1 MRLICPNCNAQYNV
15 ADDAIPQGGRD
26 VQCSSC
32 EKTWFQTR
40 KSRILSREVS
50 RIVSTPA
57 PPAAKSTSRDASAH
71 DTPQGANSTKDGPE
85 HEPVTDK
92 PRHRQID
99 PSVANILRK
108 EAARSHGVTDYSAGG
123 TSKRRETSPEVVA
136 ETRKRIAQFTE
147 VEGSAPASASQG
159 GTSMSGS
166 GAKPDPRSVPEINEI
181 NAALRGRAE
190 AKDGSG
196 LTELDKHNAARRQ
209 GFRRGFLIVLILMGA
224 IVLPYVY
231 AEQIVAQMPELSGY
245 MATYVAV
252 IEQLRV
258 SLNAFTGGIIETVSN
273 LIG

>member
-1 MRLICPNCNAQYNV
+1 MRLICPNCDAEYNV

-32 EKTWFQTR
+32 NTTWFQTR

-50 RIVSTPA
+50 RILTTPL
-57 PPAAKSTSRDASAH
+57 PSMVKTQSRDVSAY
-71 DTPQGANSTKDGPE
+71 DTPQSKNGNTEGPQ

-108 EAARSHGVTDYSAGG
+108 EAARNQGVADYSA
-123 TSKRRETSPEVVA
+123 SKPTLRRESSPEAVD
-136 ETRKRIAQFTE
+136 ETRKRIAQMTE
-147 VEGSAPASASQG
+147 VEGSTPA
-159 GTSMSGS
+159 GTSQAGGKVAVSTPNPR
-166 GAKPDPRSVPEINEI
+166 AVPDINEI

-190 AKDGSG
+190 TNNGRGA
-196 LTELDKHNAARRQ
+196 TELEIHEAVRRQ
-209 GFRRGFLIVLILMGA
+209 GFRRGFFIVLILIA
-224 IVLPYVY
+224 VTITPYVLS
-231 AEQIVAQMPELSGY
+231 EEITQNMPELSGY

-252 IEQLRV
+252 IDQLRV
-258 SLNAFTGGIIETVSN
+258 SLNAFIDGIAQSISN